1 MIKKNES
8 FFIAITLV
16 LSVMIMNNREAY
28 PGNISINV
36 QDGNAEITA
45 MGGKSNVHVVSGC
58 KEGSGIRKSEKR
70 NVSSFNAVS
79 FDGAFDVTIE
89 LQKKRGLEVTGDD
102 NIIPHIITEVKGD
115 TLHVT
120 SDKSICS
127 KIGLHVHITNEDIQK
142 ITADGS
148 SDISLS
154 NVKNRSL
161 TVNING
167 AGDFTASGKTG
178 TFAANI
184 SGAGNVSARDLHA
197 DEVDISIDGTGDAV
211 VYSSEKLS
219 ASIDGAGDISYYG
232 NPGEVNKKISGAGDI
247 EKGD

>member
-1 MIKKNES
+1 MIKKSEY
-8 FFIAITLV
+8 FFIAIIFI
-16 LSVMIMNNREAY
+16 LSVMIMTAGEGNT
-28 PGNISINV
+28 GNISINV
-36 QDGNAEITA
+36 TDGNAEITA

-70 NVSSFNAVS
+70 NVSSFDSVHL
-79 FDGAFDVTIE
+79 DGAFDVTIE
-89 LQKKRGLEVTGDD
+89 LQQKRGLEVAGDD

-115 TLHVT
+115 TLYVT
-120 SDKSICS
+120 SDTSICS
-127 KIGLHVHITNEDIQK
+127 KIGLHVHITNDDIQK

-148 SDISLS
+148 SDISVS
-154 NVKNRSL
+154 HVKNRSL
-161 TVNING
+161 TVSING
-167 AGDFTASGKTG
+167 AGDLTASGKTG

-184 SGAGNVSARDLHA
+184 SGSGNVSARDLHA
-197 DEVDISIDGTGDAV
+197 DEVDISIDGSGDAV

-232 NPGEVNKKISGAGDI
+232 NPGEVRKNISGAGDI